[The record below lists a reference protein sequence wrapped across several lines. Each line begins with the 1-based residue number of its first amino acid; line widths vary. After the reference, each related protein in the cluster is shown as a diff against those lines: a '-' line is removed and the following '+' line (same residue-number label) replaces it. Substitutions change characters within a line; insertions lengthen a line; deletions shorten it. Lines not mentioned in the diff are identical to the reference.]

1 MFFARYLDNFIH
13 CCYASAAVPGL
24 QCESPGNEFSSC
36 DDLMKNWAL
45 RACLWVLGI
54 SALLGNTAVIILR
67 TILEKERRG
76 TTQGRERRG
85 ARPGQERRVQPFLLI
100 NLAVSDFL
108 MGIYLLIIAIKD
120 TQWQGEYFK
129 HDFDWRAGSVCQ
141 LAGALSML
149 SSEVSVVM
157 LTLITFDRLV
167 CVVFPFSN
175 ARLTSRKAYVSCA
188 VIWVFG
194 IFISCLPV
202 MGMEYFSS
210 EKSEAGFFGRSS
222 VCLPLQLSE
231 DKPAGWEYSVGFF
244 IALNLFAFIFILVAY
259 IAIYSTVQTSAR
271 RAGSTRMN
279 QDAAMARKIMCIVLT
294 DFCCWMPVIV
304 IGILSLTGNFY
315 DPKKLVYVVIA
326 IFVLPVNSSI
336 NPILYTFSDAT
347 VRQALVNIVGR
358 CGACFVAKCKPPVF
372 SFVCVSVIVAVLLFF
387 NQSIRQRSSQMLS
400 SPFLRWRVQEG
411 AWWGGCSKLR
421 RGSRDGTS
429 WGGCSKPRSSCRPW
443 CGRSINISTE
453 GKEIE
458 ADWRIHSPWRQRGE
472 CSKLDAG
479 VSEGQRLRVIGRVRF
494 ALVTSLLKCI
504 SPFRIGFFVL

>member
-1 MFFARYLDNFIH
+1 
-13 CCYASAAVPGL
+13 
-24 QCESPGNEFSSC
+24 
-36 DDLMKNWAL
+36 MKNWAL

-54 SALLGNTAVIILR
+54 SAILGNIAVIILR
-67 TILEKERRG
+67 TILEKERRD

-85 ARPGQERRVQPFLLI
+85 TRPGQERRVQPFLLI

-120 TQWQGEYFK
+120 AQWQGEYFK

-188 VIWVFG
+188 VIWVCG
-194 IFISCLPV
+194 IVISCLPV
-202 MGMEYFSS
+202 MGMEYFSGGRN
-210 EKSEAGFFGRSS
+210 EAGFFGRSS

-259 IAIYSTVQTSAR
+259 IAIYCTVQTSAR

-315 DPKKLVYVVIA
+315 DPKKIVYVVIA

-336 NPILYTFSDAT
+336 NPVLYTFSDAT
-347 VRQALVNIVGR
+347 VRQALINNVRR
-358 CGACFVAKCKPPVF
+358 CGACFVAKCKPPVYPCL
-372 SFVCVSVIVAVLLFF
+372 SVSVIAVVLISFSSISPSANVPLKRFLPLFSGDVF
-387 NQSIRQRSSQMLS
+387 
-400 SPFLRWRVQEG
+400 
-411 AWWGGCSKLR
+411 R
-421 RGSRDGTS
+421 RGPGEEAAANCGEFLEMGPVEEAAANRGAVVNPDAADPSTS
-429 WGGCSKPRSSCRPW
+429 ALKEKRLKLIGEFKVL
-443 CGRSINISTE
+443 E
-453 GKEIE
+453 GK
-458 ADWRIHSPWRQRGE
+458 
-472 CSKLDAG
+472 G
-479 VSEGQRLRVIGRVRF
+479 VSEANWTLG
-494 ALVTSLLKCI
+494 
-504 SPFRIGFFVL
+504 

>member
-1 MFFARYLDNFIH
+1 MH

-24 QCESPGNEFSSC
+24 QCDSPGNEFSSC
-36 DDLMKNWAL
+36 DDLMKNRAL
-45 RACLWVLGI
+45 RTCLWVLGI
-54 SALLGNTAVIILR
+54 STLLGNISVIVLR

-76 TTQGRERRG
+76 TRQGRERRS
-85 ARPGQERRVQPFLLI
+85 AMPGQERRVQPFLLI

-120 TQWQGEYFK
+120 AQWQGEYFK

-141 LAGALSML
+141 LAGALCML

-194 IFISCLPV
+194 IVISCLPV
-202 MGMEYFSS
+202 MGMEYFSG
-210 EKSEAGFFGRSS
+210 EKNVAWFFGRSS

-259 IAIYSTVQTSAR
+259 IAIYCTVQTSAR

-279 QDAAMARKIMCIVLT
+279 QDAAMARKMMCIVLT

-358 CGACFVAKCKPPVF
+358 CGSCFVAKCKPHVFPFSVFLSLSLF
-372 SFVCVSVIVAVLLFF
+372 SFSSISPSANVPSKCCLPLF
-387 NQSIRQRSSQMLS
+387 SGD
-400 SPFLRWRVQEG
+400 E
-411 AWWGGCSKLR
+411 CR
-421 RGSRDGTS
+421 RGPGEEAAAN
-429 WGGCSKPRSSCRPW
+429 
-443 CGRSINISTE
+443 CGE
-453 GKEIE
+453 FLEMGLLEE
-458 ADWRIHSPWRQRGE
+458 AAAQRGAVVDPDSADPSTSALKE
-472 CSKLDAG
+472 KRVKLIG
-479 VSEGQRLRVIGRVRF
+479 EFKVLEGQEVSAANWTLG
-494 ALVTSLLKCI
+494 
-504 SPFRIGFFVL
+504 